1 MKGDVAYQGD
11 HMFARRMF
19 RWAAI
24 YGVIVL
30 TPMYFAPLPPQG
42 AEVFLGFVGLAL
54 VFQAMFWIIGG
65 DPLRYRAL
73 MPVAVAEKLVFG
85 LPALALFAQ
94 GYPLAPP
101 VALFA
106 AIDLLLGLGF
116 LLAWRRTAARDF
128 S

>member
-1 MKGDVAYQGD
+1 MTEQ
-11 HMFARRMF
+11 FPRRMF

-30 TPMYFAPLPPQG
+30 LPMYLAPLPPAG
-42 AEVFLGFVGLAL
+42 AEVYFGFVGLAL
-54 VFQAMFWIIGG
+54 VFQAAFWIIGG
-65 DPLRYRAL
+65 DPAKYRAL

-85 LPALALFAQ
+85 LPALVLFAR

-101 VALFA
+101 VPIFA

-116 LLAWRRTAARDF
+116 WLAWRKTPPLTPR
-128 S
+128 